1 MSRSINS
8 SSALSSDYDSDQ
20 VDEEDSTV
28 FGDDESRTP
37 SRSGGAKAVVAAPF
51 KPIINFVKEKQAI
64 STTKAALSVLLLIFA
79 ALASFGFAWLVERE
93 ERIRFENEVRHIIIS
108 IVFKGVSC
116 VSLLCSTLLDMS

>member
-1 MSRSINS
+1 M
-8 SSALSSDYDSDQ
+8 
-20 VDEEDSTV
+20 DEEDSTV

-37 SRSGGAKAVVAAPF
+37 SSRGGGAKAVVAAPF

-116 VSLLCSTLLDMS
+116 FGLLRSTLLDMS